1 MGLRALLVVA
11 VLAIAGGIVWFALRG
26 PGRSPGSTDGSG
38 ALPPTGSGSGSG
50 RGALSAPAGP
60 VLGSG
65 ANAFDSPP
73 RPALQDAAP
82 AIDAPSH
89 RDVFAAQTR
98 DPAWA
103 SQTED
108 ELKDRVRTLTLTAVQ
123 RVECR
128 ADQCELTITG
138 PVEAVETTIA
148 KLEGPKG
155 LSTMAKSLL
164 LGGPERNG
172 EQLTLRVYALFDR
185 VER

>member
-1 MGLRALLVVA
+1 MSSRALLVVA
-11 VLAIAGGIVWFALRG
+11 VLAIAGGIAWFALRG

-38 ALPPTGSGSGSG
+38 ALTPTGSGSG
-50 RGALSAPAGP
+50 RGAISAPAGP
-60 VLGSG
+60 ALGSG
-65 ANAFDSPP
+65 ANAFDPP
-73 RPALQDAAP
+73 ARPALQDAAP

-103 SQTED
+103 SRTED

-138 PVEAVETTIA
+138 PIEAVETTIA

-172 EQLTLRVYALFDR
+172 EQMTLRAYALFDR
-185 VER
+185 PAER